1 LLDAGLSMLL
11 WLRQS
16 TDTTEGIA
24 SGNGRI
30 EAVLDVNKKQLQP
43 LIAGRKLSDSA
54 KWQVAKCSSPKSR

>member
-1 LLDAGLSMLL
+1 MLGVIVLLDAGLSMLL

-30 EAVLDVNKKQLQP
+30 ETVLDVNKKP
-43 LIAGRKLSDSA
+43 ASA
-54 KWQVAKCSSPKSR
+54 LDCRS